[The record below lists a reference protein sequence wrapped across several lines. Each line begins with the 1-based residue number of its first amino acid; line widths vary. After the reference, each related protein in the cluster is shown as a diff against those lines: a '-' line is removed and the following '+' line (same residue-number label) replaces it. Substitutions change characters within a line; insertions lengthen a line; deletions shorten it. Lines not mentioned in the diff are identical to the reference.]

1 MKHTLLLASVLLAFI
16 ACSDKELEK
25 KEQLAQSAVR
35 GQVLFQQCV
44 VCHGERAEKSYMQEV
59 PPIKLIDYGMREQ
72 MMKSYRDGT
81 LGKEGIYGLADLKG
95 EVMLHLSDQDM
106 ADIDA
111 YIESMKQADEAA
123 ATK

>member
-1 MKHTLLLASVLLAFI
+1 MKHTLLLASVLLAFV
-16 ACSDKELEK
+16 ACGDKEMEAK
-25 KEQLAQSAVR
+25 ADLAQRVAK
-35 GQVLFQQCV
+35 GQALYAQCV

-59 PPIKLIDYGMREQ
+59 PPIKLIDYGMRAQ

-123 ATK
+123 AAK